1 MDRYFVGSPIA
12 MAVVSKSS
20 GLIYAVNNAFSAL
33 MGVAGQSLQGRPMAE
48 LFQRADLQNGPG
60 SAWYNPAFGEV
71 DGTPV
76 PVKLIQPNAKLLEG
90 TLTYT
95 DVRGGDSDF
104 ARVAFLDN
112 LQAGQDQLLEDTTR
126 RHNQTLIDSL
136 PDMVFVLDA
145 TGVFVDCSSG
155 HREQMLIPPE
165 QVLGA
170 NIRDVLPP
178 EMADEL
184 MGKIAAVLR
193 GETTA
198 PLEYSLPMGSNLEH
212 FEARLSSLRQR
223 HVLVVARNVTE
234 SHQVRAELLL
244 QTRLQELLMDLSA
257 TYIHLPPEQLDAA
270 IADSLR
276 DLSLFVDADRAY
288 IFSYHWDENYCR
300 NTHEWCKDG
309 IDPQIDELQYTP
321 LDMIPEAVS
330 YHSRGET
337 LYLPDVASLP
347 QGSLRDILEMQ
358 GIQSLILVPMMGA
371 DRTVGF
377 VGFDSVRHKHSYSQT
392 EQRLLTV
399 FARMLV
405 QVQDRKAADERLRE
419 ATRHAERLAE
429 IASRANDAK
438 SEFLAHMS
446 HEIRTPMHGIL
457 GTIELLAGTA
467 LLPEQKSYVQTLGK
481 SANGLLAL
489 LNDVLDFSKIE
500 AGQLALEHG
509 PMDVHDLLSDVVR
522 LFEPMVS
529 DRAVELRLTT
539 SPEVPYR
546 LLGDAV
552 RLRQMVSNLVSNA
565 VKFTD
570 EGLVHVQ
577 WSGTQ
582 QTDGVWWFQLVV
594 EDTGVGILD
603 SQLSRLF
610 VPFSQADS
618 SNARR
623 FGGTGLGLTLVHKL
637 TEAMGGTVS
646 LESQANQGTRVTVSL
661 PLQVDP
667 EDAQTSVAAADIGP
681 PGLPELPAGAR
692 ILIVEDQEVNR
703 TIAVRMLEQAGAKTA
718 VALDGAEAV
727 AMAAA
732 ATFDLIFMDCQ
743 LPLLDGLEATRAIRR
758 REAEEG
764 RHTPIVAVTAHA
776 TSTDRQ
782 RCLDAGMDDYLTKP
796 TPRHAL
802 LRMAKLWLRPD
813 LSPVAPAEVN
823 IDSARWEELLDAFDE
838 QELWEKIVVPFIEQG
853 RATLAELHR
862 ATEPPAN
869 RDALRRIGHALAG
882 SASAIG
888 LVDVTDSAKA
898 LEVASRRGDDQTL
911 EEACGQLKSVLRLA
925 LEGLPARRPVAPNQM
940 YPNETALS
948 E

>member
-1 MDRYFVGSPIA
+1 
-12 MAVVSKSS
+12 
-20 GLIYAVNNAFSAL
+20 
-33 MGVAGQSLQGRPMAE
+33 
-48 LFQRADLQNGPG
+48 
-60 SAWYNPAFGEV
+60 
-71 DGTPV
+71 
-76 PVKLIQPNAKLLEG
+76 
-90 TLTYT
+90 
-95 DVRGGDSDF
+95 
-104 ARVAFLDN
+104 
-112 LQAGQDQLLEDTTR
+112 
-126 RHNQTLIDSL
+126 
-136 PDMVFVLDA
+136 
-145 TGVFVDCSSG
+145 
-155 HREQMLIPPE
+155 
-165 QVLGA
+165 
-170 NIRDVLPP
+170 
-178 EMADEL
+178 
-184 MGKIAAVLR
+184 
-193 GETTA
+193 
-198 PLEYSLPMGSNLEH
+198 
-212 FEARLSSLRQR
+212 
-223 HVLVVARNVTE
+223 
-234 SHQVRAELLL
+234 
-244 QTRLQELLMDLSA
+244 
-257 TYIHLPPEQLDAA
+257 
-270 IADSLR
+270 
-276 DLSLFVDADRAY
+276 
-288 IFSYHWDENYCR
+288 
-300 NTHEWCKDG
+300 
-309 IDPQIDELQYTP
+309 
-321 LDMIPEAVS
+321 
-330 YHSRGET
+330 
-337 LYLPDVASLP
+337 
-347 QGSLRDILEMQ
+347 
-358 GIQSLILVPMMGA
+358 
-371 DRTVGF
+371 
-377 VGFDSVRHKHSYSQT
+377 
-392 EQRLLTV
+392 
-399 FARMLV
+399 
-405 QVQDRKAADERLRE
+405 
-419 ATRHAERLAE
+419 
-429 IASRANDAK
+429 
-438 SEFLAHMS
+438 
-446 HEIRTPMHGIL
+446 
-457 GTIELLAGTA
+457 
-467 LLPEQKSYVQTLGK
+467 
-481 SANGLLAL
+481 
-489 LNDVLDFSKIE
+489 
-500 AGQLALEHG
+500 
-509 PMDVHDLLSDVVR
+509 
-522 LFEPMVS
+522 
-529 DRAVELRLTT
+529 LRLTT